1 MKIAHP
7 KQQRRQVSEV
17 SNHKQKLL
25 SFILGLHRIA
35 EARIASPE
43 ESDDGSAEA
52 EGERHCLP
60 WPRTG

>member
-1 MKIAHP
+1 M
-7 KQQRRQVSEV
+7 SEV